1 MINDLLIKV
10 LMILL
15 GGIAISVLC
24 AVFYFIWIIF
34 LIHLKNNKKDNED
47 IIDWFI

>member
-1 MINDLLIKV
+1 MITDLLIKV

-15 GGIAISVLC
+15 GGIAISILC
-24 AVFYFIWIIF
+24 AVFYLFWIII

>member
-1 MINDLLIKV
+1 MITDLLIKV

-15 GGIAISVLC
+15 GGIAISILC
-24 AVFYFIWIIF
+24 AVFYFFWIIV
-34 LIHLKNNKKDNED
+34 LIYLKNNKKENED

>member
-1 MINDLLIKV
+1 MITDLLIKT

-15 GGIAISVLC
+15 GGIVISILC
-24 AVFYFIWIIF
+24 AVFYIVWIIV
-34 LIHLKNNKKDNED
+34 LIHIKNNKKQNED